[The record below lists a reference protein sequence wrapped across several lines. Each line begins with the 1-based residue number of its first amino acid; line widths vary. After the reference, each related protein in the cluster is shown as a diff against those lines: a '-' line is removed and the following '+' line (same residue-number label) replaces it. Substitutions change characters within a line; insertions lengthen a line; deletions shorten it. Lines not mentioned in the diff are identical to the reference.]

1 MADER
6 RTPSEEEWARSLR
19 AARSACRAL
28 GLRGDD
34 LEDATRD
41 AALEMIAAGDSR
53 RWAAARAASRASKPL
68 PLTDTEPTHELSQ
81 DLLCAALSIR
91 CRRLSAYA
99 VRRVLGDSPQEAAE
113 RVGYRGVRNVEWRFR
128 REMRRILNAEDA
140 ER

>member
-1 MADER
+1 MEDG
-6 RTPSEEEWARSLR
+6 RTPSEEEWHRALR

-34 LEDATRD
+34 LEDAARD

-53 RWAAARAASRASKPL
+53 RWAAARAAGRASKPL
-68 PLTDTEPTHELSQ
+68 PLTETEPTHELSQ

-99 VRRVLGDSPQEAAE
+99 VRRVLGDSPEEAAE
-113 RVGYRGVRNVEWRFR
+113 RVGYRVPRKAELRFL
-128 REMRRILNAEDA
+128 REMRRLLSAEDP